1 MNCTARPFILLVLTG
16 ILFFSNGCFT
26 EIGNAEDERLLRTE
40 FKIDYSENPV
50 ILGMG
55 KYAAK
60 SSKSDSILI
69 QHFKMLVH
77 EASYTLKDSVTHT
90 TIQKLLW
97 AEDSISDPVDFTG
110 ADKNANLK
118 VEKLGSQVP
127 ENINLEFK
135 VDEHRALNPTAM
147 DFTGFSDIGYIK
159 GVLSDVG
166 NLKSTSGSTSS
177 GTHFL
182 FSLPTANEI
191 HMTYSKTA
199 LLGWYKVKAYNCQIE
214 FFPNKWIAN
223 VDFSKI
229 DIVVDKNGLEFALI
243 DSSHNVA
250 LYATLV
256 ASFYKSFNTLNVT
269 E

>member
-1 MNCTARPFILLVLTG
+1 MSCMVRPFLLLVLTG

-55 KYAAK
+55 KYAATI
-60 SSKSDSILI
+60 SNNDSIII

-77 EASYTLKDSVTHT
+77 EASYTLKDSVTQT
-90 TIQKLLW
+90 TVQKLLW

-110 ADKNANLK
+110 TDKSANLK
-118 VEKLGSQVP
+118 VEKLGAQVP

-135 VDEHRALNPTAM
+135 VDEHRALNPATM
-147 DFTGFSDIGYIK
+147 DFTAFSDIGYIK
-159 GVLSDVG
+159 GIFADGG
-166 NLKSTSGSTSS
+166 NLKSTSGSKNMNTN
-177 GTHFL
+177 FL

-191 HMTYSKTA
+191 HMTYSKSA
-199 LLGWYKVKAYNCQIE
+199 MLGWYKDKAYNCQIE

-223 VDFSKI
+223 VDFSTI
-229 DIVVDKNGLEFALI
+229 ETVVDKNGLKFALI
-243 DSSHNVA
+243 DSNHNVA

-256 ASFYKSFNTLNVT
+256 ASFYKSFNTLNIT